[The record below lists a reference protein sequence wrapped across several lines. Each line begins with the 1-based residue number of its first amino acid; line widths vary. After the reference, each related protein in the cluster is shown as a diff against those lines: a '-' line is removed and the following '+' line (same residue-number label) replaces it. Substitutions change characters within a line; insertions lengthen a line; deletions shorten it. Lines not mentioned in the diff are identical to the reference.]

1 MTTLFEERFGGGGLA
16 DVMPVGRPLR
26 RASPSF
32 SAHDVGVRIAGN
44 SIVEDVTFAG
54 ERGRVVGIIGPNGAG
69 KTTIL
74 KVLAGLHK
82 PTSGTI
88 KIGDARLADMP
99 ASTLSKRIAYVPQST
114 GLHPFTAL
122 EMVLMGR
129 YPHLR
134 RFQIEAEDDTEI
146 AISAMKHMQVVQFRD
161 RRVDTLSGGERQRVL
176 LARALAQRG
185 DVLFVDEPTSS
196 LDVKHQLMSLQVLRD
211 EAQKRGVAVCA
222 VLHDLNMAARY
233 CDQLVLMSNG
243 RVVADG
249 EPENVITEESVR
261 SVFGVHARVEFDP
274 RAEALRVEV
283 IEPA

>member
-1 MTTLFEERFGGGGLA
+1 MATLVKGRSRPDSQV
-16 DVMPVGRPLR
+16 DVLR
-26 RASPSF
+26 RDSPTNRDAYAF
-32 SAHDVGVRIAGN
+32 SASDVSVRIAGN
-44 SIVEDVTFAG
+44 TIVDEVSIAG
-54 ERGRVVGIIGPNGAG
+54 ERGRVLGIIGPNGAG

-82 PTSGTI
+82 PSAGSVTIGGTRI
-88 KIGDARLADMP
+88 DKMP
-99 ASTLSKRIAYVPQST
+99 ASTRSTRVAYVPQST

-134 RFQIEAEDDTEI
+134 RFQIEAEDDAGI
-146 AISAMKHMQVVQFRD
+146 AISAMKRMHVEQFQD

-176 LARALAQRG
+176 LARALAQQG
-185 DVLFVDEPTSS
+185 DVLFVDEPISS
-196 LDVKHQLMSLQVLRD
+196 LDIKHQLMSLQVLKD
-211 EAQKRGVAVCA
+211 EAIKREVAVCA

-243 RVVADG
+243 RVVANG
-249 EPENVITEESVR
+249 EPENVITEESIH
-261 SVFGVHARVEFDP
+261 SVFGVHARVEFDS
-274 RAEALRVEV
+274 AAKSLKVEV

>member
-1 MTTLFEERFGGGGLA
+1 MTTLVKERSSPDGQV
-16 DVMPVGRPLR
+16 DVLR
-26 RASPSF
+26 RDSLTQRNAHAF
-32 SAHDVGVRIAGN
+32 SALDVTVRLAGN
-44 SIVEDVTFAG
+44 TIVDEVSITG

-74 KVLAGLHK
+74 KVMAGLHK
-82 PTSGTI
+82 PSAGTVM
-88 KIGDARLADMP
+88 IGGTRIDKMP
-99 ASTLSKRIAYVPQST
+99 ASTRSRRIAYVPQST

-146 AISAMKHMQVVQFRD
+146 ANSAMEGMQVLEFRD

-185 DVLFVDEPTSS
+185 DVLFVDEPISS
-196 LDVKHQLMSLQVLRD
+196 LDIKHQLMSLQVLRD
-211 EAQKRGVAVCA
+211 EAQKRDVAVCA

-233 CDQLVLMSNG
+233 CDQLVLMSKG

-249 EPENVITEESVR
+249 DPKNVVTEESVH
-261 SVFGVHARVEFDP
+261 SVFGVQARVYVD
-274 RAEALRVEV
+274 EATGYLKVEV